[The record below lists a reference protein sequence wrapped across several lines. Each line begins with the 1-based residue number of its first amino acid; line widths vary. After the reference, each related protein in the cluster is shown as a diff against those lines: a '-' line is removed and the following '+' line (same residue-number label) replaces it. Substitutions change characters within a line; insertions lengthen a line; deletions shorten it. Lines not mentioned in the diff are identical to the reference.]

1 MAKTYKN
8 WKLDYDDDKVAWLG
22 LDKADSG
29 TNILSRD
36 VIDELND
43 ILDELGDVTVRG
55 VVIYSAKANGF
66 IAGADVKEFTSLT
79 DPNMAFELIRRGQA
93 VMDRIEMLKCPSV
106 AMIHGFCMGG
116 GLELALACRYRIAEA
131 DTTRLGLPEVK
142 LGIHPGFGGSV
153 RATQLLG
160 PPAAMDLM
168 LTGRGIDARRA
179 KKMGLVNHAVPERQ
193 LRRGAKALVM
203 QPPRDKPLALYKRLL
218 NKKWARPL
226 LAKYLWRNV
235 SKKVSPEH
243 YPAPFALIDLW
254 LKFGDEPTEMLRE
267 EALSVARL
275 ITGATAQNLVR
286 VFFLQERMKSAG
298 KLEGYRPQRVHV
310 IGGGVMG
317 GDIAAWCA
325 MQGLHVTVQDRSN
338 ESLGRVMAR
347 AYKLYKKKL
356 KRARPIQAAMDRLVP
371 DIHGYGLKR
380 ADVVI
385 EAIFEDLEAK
395 QTLFREV
402 ETKVRPDTLLCTNT
416 SSIPLEE
423 IGTALN
429 DPGRLVGL
437 HFFNPVA
444 QMQLVEIVKGKDTHS
459 EVVDRASAFT
469 HRIKRL
475 PLPVKSSPGFLVN
488 RILMPYLMEAVV
500 LAEQGVSIQAI
511 DKAAVKFGMPMGPIT
526 LADTVGLD
534 ICLHVAENLSQHLG
548 GEVPARLKKM
558 VDAGHLGKK
567 SGRGFYRYD
576 KNGKAQKVSS
586 TTPEKGG
593 QDVVERLTLRYINE
607 AMACLREGV
616 IEDADLLDAGMIFGT
631 GFAPFRGGPV
641 KYVRSEGVQVMRESM
656 QQLEEKYGE
665 RFHPDAY
672 WSQL

>member
-1 MAKTYKN
+1 MANTYKN
-8 WKLDYDDDKVAWLG
+8 WTVEFDDDKVAWLG
-22 LDKADSG
+22 LDKAG
-29 TNILSRD
+29 GNTNILSRD

-43 ILDELGDVTVRG
+43 ILDELGGAAVRG
-55 VVIYSAKANGF
+55 VVFTSAKANGF
-66 IAGADVKEFTSLT
+66 IAGADVKEFTTLT

-93 VMDRIEMLKCPSV
+93 VMDRIEMLNCPTV

-116 GLELALACRYRIAEA
+116 GLEMSLACNYRVA
-131 DTTRLGLPEVK
+131 DADSARLGLPEVN

-160 PPAAMDLM
+160 APAAMDLM
-168 LTGRGIDARRA
+168 LTGRSVDARRA
-179 KKMGLVNHAVPERQ
+179 KKLGLVHHAVPMRQ
-193 LRRGAKALVM
+193 LRRAAKAMVM
-203 QPPRDKPLALYKRLL
+203 SAPKEKLQPLWKRLT
-218 NKKWARPL
+218 NAKWVRPL
-226 LAKYLWRNV
+226 LAKYLWRKV
-235 SKKVSPEH
+235 AKKVSPDH

-254 LKFGDEPTEMLRE
+254 LKFGDEPSEMLRE

-275 ITGATAQNLVR
+275 ITGTTAQNLVR
-286 VFFLQERMKSAG
+286 VFFLQEKMKESG
-298 KLEGYRPQRVHV
+298 KLEGYKPQRVHV

-325 MQGLHVTVQDRSN
+325 MQGMQVSVQDRSH
-338 ESLGRVMAR
+338 ESLARVMSR
-347 AYKLYKKKL
+347 AYKLYKRKL
-356 KRARPIQAAMDRLVP
+356 KRPRPIRAAMDRLMP
-371 DIHGYGLKR
+371 DIHGEGLKR

-395 QTLFREV
+395 QALFREV
-402 ETKVRPDTLLCTNT
+402 ERQVGPDTLLCTNT

-423 IGTALN
+423 IGTALQ

-444 QMQLVEIVKGKDTHS
+444 QMQLVEIVEGKQTH
-459 EVVDRASAFT
+459 EEIVNQASAFT
-469 HRIKRL
+469 HQIRRL
-475 PLPVKSSPGFLVN
+475 PLRVKSSPGFLVN

-500 LAEQGVSIQAI
+500 LAEQGVPLAAI

-548 GEVPARLKKM
+548 GEVPKRLKRM
-558 VDAGHLGKK
+558 VEAGQLGKK
-567 SGRGFYRYD
+567 SGHGFYRYD
-576 KNGKAQKVSS
+576 KSGKPEDGGNGSEK
-586 TTPEKGG
+586 PEH
-593 QDVVERLTLRYINE
+593 DVIERLTLRYINE

-616 IEDADLLDAGMIFGT
+616 IADEELLDAGMIFGT

-641 KYVRSEGVQVMRESM
+641 HYVRSEGISTMRDRLTY
-656 QQLEEKYGE
+656 LEEKYGE

-672 WSQL
+672 WGEI

>member
-1 MAKTYKN
+1 MANTYKN
-8 WKLDYDDDKVAWLG
+8 WTVEFDGDKVAWLG
-22 LDKADSG
+22 LDKAGSS

-43 ILDELGDVTVRG
+43 ILDELGGAAVRG
-55 VVIYSAKANGF
+55 VVFYSAKANGF
-66 IAGADVKEFTSLT
+66 IAGADVKEFTTLT

-93 VMDRIEMLKCPSV
+93 VMDRIEMLNCPTV

-116 GLELALACRYRIAEA
+116 GLEMSLACKYRIAEA
-131 DTTRLGLPEVK
+131 DSARLGLPEVK
-142 LGIHPGFGGSV
+142 LGIHPGFGGTV
-153 RATQLLG
+153 RSTQLLG
-160 PPAAMDLM
+160 APAAMDLM
-168 LTGRGIDARRA
+168 LTGRTVDARRA
-179 KKMGLVNHAVPERQ
+179 RKMGLVHYAVPMRQ
-193 LRRGAKALVM
+193 LKRAAKAVVM
-203 QPPRDKPLALYKRLL
+203 QPPKDKPLPLWKRLS
-218 NKKWARPL
+218 NSKWVRPM

-235 SKKVSPEH
+235 AKKVSQEH

-254 LKFGDEPTEMLRE
+254 LKFGDEPSEMLRE

-275 ITGATAQNLVR
+275 ITGSTAQNLVR
-286 VFFLQERMKSAG
+286 VFFLQEKMKESG
-298 KLEGYRPQRVHV
+298 KLEGYRPKRVHV

-325 MQGLHVTVQDRSN
+325 MQGMRVTVQDRSH
-338 ESLGRVMAR
+338 ESLGRLMGR
-347 AYKLYKKKL
+347 AYKLYQRKL
-356 KRARPIQAAMDRLVP
+356 KRPRPIQAAMDRLIP
-371 DIHGYGLKR
+371 DIHGHGLKH

-395 QTLFREV
+395 QDLFREV
-402 ETKVRPDTLLCTNT
+402 EAQVGPDTLLCTNT

-423 IGTALN
+423 IGTVLK

-444 QMQLVEIVKGKDTHS
+444 QMQLVEIVEGKQTHA
-459 EVVDRASAFT
+459 EAVDRASAFT
-469 HRIKRL
+469 HQIKRL
-475 PLPVKSSPGFLVN
+475 PLKVKSSPGFLVN

-500 LAEQGVSIQAI
+500 MAEQGVPLTAI

-548 GEVPARLKKM
+548 GEVPKRLKRM
-558 VDAGHLGKK
+558 VEAGQLGKK
-567 SGRGFYRYD
+567 SGQGFYRYD
-576 KNGKAQKVSS
+576 KSGKVESTSNGNEK
-586 TTPEKGG
+586 PEH
-593 QDVVERLTLRYINE
+593 DVTERLTLRYINE

-616 IEDADLLDAGMIFGT
+616 IGDEDMLDAGMIFGT
-631 GFAPFRGGPV
+631 GFAPFRGGPLH
-641 KYVRSEGVQVMRESM
+641 YVHGEGVQTLRDRM
-656 QQLEEKYGE
+656 QHLEEKYGE

-672 WSQL
+672 WGQL